1 MAKMPK
7 ELMDLLNDPQTVKVL
22 ATADAARNP
31 NAVPKGS
38 ITAIDDQ
45 TIAFAD
51 IMGEKTN
58 ANLRAN
64 KKVALVVTALTKT
77 PPAGYQVKGAF
88 QGYQTSGTLFD
99 TFTKKLE
106 PRKLKPKAVGTI
118 KVEEVYS
125 CLPPKKLA

>member
-7 ELMDLLNDPQTVKVL
+7 EVMDLFSDLESFKILV
-22 ATADAARNP
+22 TADSAGKP

-38 ITAIDDQ
+38 LIAVDEE

-58 ANLRAN
+58 ANLKAN
-64 KKVALVVTALTKT
+64 KKVAIIVSKT
-77 PPAGYQVKGAF
+77 RPAVYQIKGTF
-88 QGYQTSGTLFD
+88 QGYQTSGPLFD
-99 TFTKKLE
+99 KFTAMLE
-106 PRKLKPKAVGTI
+106 PRKMKPKAAGTI

-125 CLPPKKLA
+125 SMPPKRLA